1 MRAVT
6 IGNAVSEA
14 TGTGPA
20 KNPPSATGS
29 DGISH
34 LTVGQLG
41 RIEMRTRIVVAD
53 ARTAPLSA
61 HRLTEVLGA
70 FSMLGGCTAP
80 GCTTILFGEGTCAA
94 HDPPR
99 LHLDDP
105 FLESADGSG
114 AISNT
119 RAFGDANAAAGD
131 AR

>member
-6 IGNAVSEA
+6 IGNAASARPQEPVS
-14 TGTGPA
+14 A

-53 ARTAPLSA
+53 ARTATSLA
-61 HRLTEVLGA
+61 HRLTDVLGA
-70 FSMLGGCTAP
+70 FSMLGACTAP
-80 GCTTILFGEGTCAA
+80 GCTTILFGEGTCVA

-99 LHLDDP
+99 LHLDDS
-105 FLESADGSG
+105 FLEAVDGS
-114 AISNT
+114 AVSVSHH
-119 RAFGDANAAAGD
+119 
-131 AR
+131 